1 MDIQIPIVATRF
13 APDGSVTIDAKGEYR
28 GRSVG
33 AEVTIR
39 GRMKPGLVGSEIDN
53 TAFYAKGLIIRGM
66 GKTTRH
72 LAEVF
77 SEVYI
82 TPVTNIEPLRQL
94 DLTSFALDGDPILI
108 ETEHLNFKVFHD
120 DQDVLGLYF
129 EMFPHVDIPGGYIRF
144 DEKDED
150 YRENVVKSFAAL
162 SASAAWPILTNRRPS
177 SAQFSWIGIPL
188 CKALSFRRRV
198 KRRQEES
205 AVSHP

>member
-1 MDIQIPIVATRF
+1 
-13 APDGSVTIDAKGEYR
+13 
-28 GRSVG
+28 
-33 AEVTIR
+33 
-39 GRMKPGLVGSEIDN
+39 
-53 TAFYAKGLIIRGM
+53 
-66 GKTTRH
+66 
-72 LAEVF
+72 
-77 SEVYI
+77 
-82 TPVTNIEPLRQL
+82 
-94 DLTSFALDGDPILI
+94 
-108 ETEHLNFKVFHD
+108 LNFKVFHD

-205 AVSHP
+205 PVSHPQDKPGTLNSTISPRTTAAAPSTRPVTTLVPPLR